1 MDFCFAMTYN
11 PIELPPIRFS
21 TRSPEAAAA
30 DSPKGRKKG
39 RKSTTIATTTTTT
52 HSPHSLSP
60 KPPLK
65 KKRRARPFP
74 KLHYPFCCLHIY
86 VYGGGSRE
94 RRIYRSP
101 VGKWKAAGRS
111 SMIEKGVSRKS
122 TIQPRKK
129 PWQLLQGQNKAGSS
143 PFVPRSAAAAAWTPF
158 GRCRRQCLWTS
169 CPGADLMLLRLLLTW
184 KPPPRPQSQRR
195 PGRGGLGWVWG
206 RRGVFYFGRTVMWEQ
221 NLDCGEREQNRL
233 ANTQ

>member
-65 KKRRARPFP
+65 KREEHVHFPNCITPFVACTFTCTCTGGIEGKKNLQVPCGQVKSRRAILNDRKGGFSQKHDTATENTVRAFARTKQSW
-74 KLHYPFCCLHIY
+74 KLTF
-86 VYGGGSRE
+86 
-94 RRIYRSP
+94 
-101 VGKWKAAGRS
+101 
-111 SMIEKGVSRKS
+111 
-122 TIQPRKK
+122 
-129 PWQLLQGQNKAGSS
+129 
-143 PFVPRSAAAAAWTPF
+143 
-158 GRCRRQCLWTS
+158 
-169 CPGADLMLLRLLLTW
+169 
-184 KPPPRPQSQRR
+184 
-195 PGRGGLGWVWG
+195 
-206 RRGVFYFGRTVMWEQ
+206 
-221 NLDCGEREQNRL
+221 
-233 ANTQ
+233 